1 MLEKEGEGARSGTSP
16 FFGFASSQKK
26 SKVRRSSPSS
36 RRSAS
41 GSKRI
46 GGVEAGAGAGAAG
59 AGGGARA
66 ARGSRRRGGGGAEA
80 GAGGAGEEGGAG
92 AGGACGEAGGGAA
105 AGRHPGARRARSR
118 RYRAGERIM
127 PPRRPPEPGRGKT
140 FFPSLSGRSAS
151 RGGTEQRPGQKPI
164 FTPNCARRPSV
175 TRQLGLPKFGFT
187 SGSLEM
193 KPSKHP

>member
-41 GSKRI
+41 GSQRI
-46 GGVEAGAGAGAAG
+46 GGVEAEAGAGAAG
-59 AGGGARA
+59 AGGGA
-66 ARGSRRRGGGGAEA
+66 GRGGG
-80 GAGGAGEEGGAG
+80 
-92 AGGACGEAGGGAA
+92 CGEAGGGAA

>member
-46 GGVEAGAGAGAAG
+46 GGVEA
-59 AGGGARA
+59 
-66 ARGSRRRGGGGAEA
+66 E
-80 GAGGAGEEGGAG
+80 

-164 FTPNCARRPSV
+164 FTPTCARRPSV

>member
-46 GGVEAGAGAGAAG
+46 GGVEAET
-59 AGGGARA
+59 GGAR
-66 ARGSRRRGGGGAEA
+66 
-80 GAGGAGEEGGAG
+80 
-92 AGGACGEAGGGAA
+92 GEAGGGAA
-105 AGRHPGARRARSR
+105 AGRAPGARRARSR

-151 RGGTEQRPGQKPI
+151 RGGPETRPGQKPI
-164 FTPNCARRPSV
+164 FTPNS
-175 TRQLGLPKFGFT
+175 
-187 SGSLEM
+187 
-193 KPSKHP
+193 

>member
-46 GGVEAGAGAGAAG
+46 GGVEAEAGAGAAG
-59 AGGGARA
+59 GG
-66 ARGSRRRGGGGAEA
+66 
-80 GAGGAGEEGGAG
+80 
-92 AGGACGEAGGGAA
+92 GGGAA

-164 FTPNCARRPSV
+164 FTPTCARRPSV